1 VDGGSYLI
9 WTMKPEDIKL
19 WDWFRIALGEVP
31 PSFLLEVVLRITV
44 VYAILMI
51 SMRMLGK
58 RMSAQLTRNELA
70 ALVSLAAAVG
80 VPILAPDRGLLP
92 AVVAAI
98 VVVTISRV
106 TSLVS
111 ARNQKFASFTQGNID
126 SLVEDSVL
134 NVEAMTK
141 TRISKERVMSQLRAE
156 KIKHL
161 GQVKRLFMEANGT
174 FTLIKETER
183 KPGLPVIPESDIGF
197 LNELKYNDILVCHA
211 CGNRNASN
219 DREAVCDNCKNQE
232 WTAAVEE

>member
-1 VDGGSYLI
+1 
-9 WTMKPEDIKL
+9 MKPEDIKL
-19 WDWFRIALGEVP
+19 WDWSRIIIGEVP

-44 VYAILMI
+44 VYTILMI

-92 AVVAAI
+92 PVVVAI
-98 VVVTISRV
+98 VVVTISRI
-106 TSLVS
+106 TSLLS
-111 ARNQKFASFTQGNID
+111 ARSQRFESITQGTID

-134 NVEAMTK
+134 NVHAMTK
-141 TRISKERVMSQLRAE
+141 TRISKERVMSQLRSE

-174 FTLIKETER
+174 FTLIKETQH
-183 KPGLPVIPESDIGF
+183 KAGLPVIPESDVGF
-197 LNELKYNDILVCHA
+197 LNELKRNGSLVCHS
-211 CGNRNASN
+211 CGNINSN
-219 DREAVCDNCKNQE
+219 NNREAVCDNCNGKE
-232 WTAAVEE
+232 WIQAVEE